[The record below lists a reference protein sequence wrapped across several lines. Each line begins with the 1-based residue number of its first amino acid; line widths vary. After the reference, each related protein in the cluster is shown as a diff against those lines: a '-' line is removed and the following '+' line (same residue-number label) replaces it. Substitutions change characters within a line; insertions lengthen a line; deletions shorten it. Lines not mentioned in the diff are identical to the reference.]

1 MLPAALPLLF
11 GAAVAASAPSPV
23 EPTITVAWRDKPPY
37 HYLDNGEEK
46 GYLLARARQVF
57 AQARIPA
64 VFVREPVKRIWA
76 NFDNNAHNY
85 CSIGWYML
93 PERMRVAQYST
104 PFHIDPPHVVLASHA
119 AEHVVGA
126 HPTLAALLADP
137 TLSIGVVD
145 GVSYGAQLDA
155 MVAGARNQVVRR
167 TVDPAALLRMVAANR
182 VSFMLM
188 DREDWEFA
196 SRRDP
201 QLRELDLSTF
211 PDMPPG
217 QTRYIVCSKDV
228 PAATMARLNKAVDGA
243 LAAAPRNGPPAGR

>member
-1 MLPAALPLLF
+1 MLPAALPFLL
-11 GAAVAASAPSPV
+11 GAAFAASAPSPA
-23 EPTITVAWRDKPPY
+23 EPAITVAWRDKPPY

-46 GYLLARARQVF
+46 GFLLTRARQVF

-64 VFVREPVKRIWA
+64 VFVREPAKRIWA
-76 NFDNNAHNY
+76 NLENSARNY
-85 CSIGWYML
+85 CSIGWYLL

-137 TLSIGVVD
+137 ALSLGVVD

-155 MVAGARNQVVRR
+155 MVAGARNQIVRR
-167 TVDPAALLRMVAANR
+167 TVEPAAMLRMVAANR

-188 DREDWEFA
+188 DREDWDFA

-217 QTRYIVCSKDV
+217 QIRYIVCSKDV
-228 PAATMARLNKAVDGA
+228 SAATMSRLNKAIDGT
-243 LAAAPRNGPPAGR
+243 LAPAARPSR